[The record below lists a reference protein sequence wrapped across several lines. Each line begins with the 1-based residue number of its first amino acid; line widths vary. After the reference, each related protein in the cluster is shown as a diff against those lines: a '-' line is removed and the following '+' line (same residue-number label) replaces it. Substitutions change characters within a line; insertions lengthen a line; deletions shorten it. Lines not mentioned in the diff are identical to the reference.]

1 MGRVSGWERSRG
13 CGRIW
18 LTARRRA
25 ECRDNMEGR
34 KWVVDVRQS
43 FLASLGQNEGNQ
55 NLNPKS
61 NRRPINPWWGFWVR
75 GMESTPWTLRCDP
88 GPCLLCLAARDC
100 AHPVRVGSLLSK
112 QLLTNTRPSLCTCLL
127 DPRRNF

>member
-1 MGRVSGWERSRG
+1 MGMVSGWEWSRG

-18 LTARRRA
+18 LTARRRV

-55 NLNPKS
+55 NLNPKIKPS
-61 NRRPINPWWGFWVR
+61 ANQPVVGVLGAGDGEHAVDAEMRSWPVLDLLG
-75 GMESTPWTLRCDP
+75 ST
-88 GPCLLCLAARDC
+88 
-100 AHPVRVGSLLSK
+100 
-112 QLLTNTRPSLCTCLL
+112 
-127 DPRRNF
+127 